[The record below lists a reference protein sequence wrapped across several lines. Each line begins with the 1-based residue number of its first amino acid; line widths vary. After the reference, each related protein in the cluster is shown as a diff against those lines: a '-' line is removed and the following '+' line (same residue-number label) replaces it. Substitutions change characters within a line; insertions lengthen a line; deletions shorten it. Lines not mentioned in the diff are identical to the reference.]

1 LASRYPHQA
10 ARFLKSPLSHSLQV
24 HHADLGKGFHSVG
37 RLASRRASAPK
48 IACLFLALLV
58 FSPALVRAQQ
68 PGNVSLQADE
78 QLFSVL
84 AAINAAGY
92 DSGLGAEA
100 ANSVR
105 VRVRERLAKEDIAV
119 LPELRKFYQ
128 EHRIAGNPGADLG
141 QYVSLALLLGP
152 PPGFA
157 LTVPQSDLPP
167 DAKKVVGLRP
177 LLEKFYAQGSLEA
190 IWSSAQPASQA
201 EIERYSE
208 PVRRSIE
215 LTDAYLRF
223 PSGAYLGRKYTIYL
237 ALLASPNQ
245 VQARTYGSDY
255 HLVVGPSKELRL
267 AEIRHQYLHF
277 LLDPLAVKYAAL
289 IHQKAALQGIARQV
303 PVLGQ
308 DFKDDFS
315 LLLTECLIRAVEIR
329 LDKPDPEVV
338 QKRVKE
344 LTESGLILTPYF
356 FDKLGEYEK
365 QESSMSVF
373 YQDMVQ
379 GIDVDKEQEQL
390 VKVNFAQRPEPPKT
404 TAQPAAQPA
413 TTELERWLDEGEN
426 DIYEGHYADAKTV
439 FQSVLQKFDPKNER
453 ALFGLAVVAS
463 NTRKPDTAEEYF
475 RKVLES
481 ASDMRLVTW
490 SHIYLGRI
498 QDLKG
503 DRKGALEQYR
513 AASLT
518 AAHYPEA
525 VRAIQNGMALPFGAE
540 K

>member
-1 LASRYPHQA
+1 
-10 ARFLKSPLSHSLQV
+10 LKPPANHSLQV
-24 HHADLGKGFHSVG
+24 ARSDRDKGFHGWG
-37 RLASRRASAPK
+37 RLVSSRASIPK
-48 IACLFLALLV
+48 TACLLLALLV
-58 FSPALVRAQQ
+58 LPPVPGRAQQ
-68 PGNVSLQADE
+68 PGNVSLQANE

-100 ANSVR
+100 ANAVR

-128 EHRIAGNPGADLG
+128 EHRVAGNPGADLG

-167 DAKKVVGLRP
+167 DAKSVVGLRP
-177 LLEKFYAQGSLEA
+177 LLEKFYAQGNLEA
-190 IWSSAQPASQA
+190 IWASAQPAFQA
-201 EIERYSE
+201 EIERYSG

-289 IHQKAALQGIARQV
+289 IHQKVALQGIARQV

-308 DFKDDFS
+308 DFKDDFP
-315 LLLTECLIRAVEIR
+315 LLLTECLIRAVELR
-329 LDKPDPEVV
+329 LDKPAPEAAR
-338 QKRVKE
+338 KRVKE

-356 FDKLGEYEK
+356 FDKLVEYEN
-365 QESSMSVF
+365 QESSVSVF

-379 GIDVDKEQEQL
+379 GIDVDKQQEQL
-390 VKVNFAQRPEPPKT
+390 VKVNFAQRPETPKT
-404 TAQPAAQPA
+404 TAQPSAQPPA
-413 TTELERWLDEGEN
+413 TELERLLDQGDN
-426 DIYEGHYADAKTV
+426 DIYEGRYAEAKTV
-439 FQSVLQKFDPKNER
+439 YQSVLERFDSRNER

-463 NTRKPDTAEEYF
+463 NTRRPDTAEEYF

-540 K
+540 KERP

>member
-1 LASRYPHQA
+1 LASRYPLQP
-10 ARFLKSPLSHSLQV
+10 ARFLRLRASHSPRAYS
-24 HHADLGKGFHSVG
+24 ADFREDFHSSCRSV
-37 RLASRRASAPK
+37 SRRVSTPK
-48 IACLFLALLV
+48 IACLFLALQIL
-58 FSPALVRAQQ
+58 FAARGQAQQ
-68 PGNVSLQADE
+68 PGNVSLQANE

-92 DSGLGAEA
+92 DAGLAVDA
-100 ANSVR
+100 ANSAR

-119 LPELRKFYQ
+119 LPELRNFYQ
-128 EHRIAGNPGADLG
+128 EHRIAGDPGADLG

-157 LTVPQSDLPP
+157 LTVPLSDLPP
-167 DAKKVVGLRP
+167 DAKRAVGLRP
-177 LLEKFYAQGSLEA
+177 LLEKFYAQGNLPA
-190 IWSSAQPASQA
+190 IWSSVQPAFQA
-201 EIERYSE
+201 EIERYSG

-215 LTDAYLRF
+215 LSDAYLRF
-223 PSGAYLGRKYTIYL
+223 PSGTYLGRKYTIYL
-237 ALLASPNQ
+237 TLLASPNQ

-277 LLDPLAVKYAAL
+277 LLDPLAVKYAPL
-289 IHQKAALQGIARQV
+289 INQKVALQGMARQA
-303 PVLGQ
+303 PALGQ

-315 LLLTECLIRAVEIR
+315 LLLTECLIRAVELR
-329 LDKPDPEVV
+329 LDKPAPADA

-344 LTESGLILTPYF
+344 FTESGLILTPYF
-356 FDKLGEYEK
+356 FDKLAEYEN
-365 QESSMSVF
+365 QESSISVF

-379 GIDVDKEQEQL
+379 GIDVDKEQEHL
-390 VKVNFAQRPEPPKT
+390 AKVNFAPRPEVPKN
-404 TAQPAAQPA
+404 TAQPAS
-413 TTELERWLDEGEN
+413 TELGRLLDQGEN
-426 DIYEGHYADAKTV
+426 DVYQGHYAEAKTV

-475 RKVLES
+475 RRVLES

-525 VRAIQNGMALPFGAE
+525 VRAIQNGIAHPFGVE
-540 K
+540 R